1 MFQERERPTMGGA
14 GSLEQVPAMPGPGGS
29 VSTPLLDA
37 VREQIDRVLSGK
49 KFLARTQ
56 LTSGE

>member
-1 MFQERERPTMGGA
+1 MGGA